1 MPWKH
6 AVDTVGVSLPAMT
19 TLSRLGRGRREVV
32 GFAAKMIGIG
42 LFAGLMLTYCNVLID
57 ACFRG
62 LR

>member
-1 MPWKH
+1 MSAYALAMKH
-6 AVDTVGVSLPAMT
+6 QGKH
-19 TLSRLGRGRREVV
+19 EVA

-42 LFAGLMLTYCNVLID
+42 LFAGTTMVYCQFLID